1 LTYKESYDQVVQE
14 SKGQLASIQFEVMAV
29 QANVSVDLAKRI
41 ISDIFQEL
49 ADVLRRSHKEAR
61 L

>member
-1 LTYKESYDQVVQE
+1 
-14 SKGQLASIQFEVMAV
+14 MAV